1 MAKFLKKHLTTI
13 ILYTLL
19 LVGICLLLYP
29 TVSDRWNSFHQTR
42 AIATYVEAVD
52 AMNGETMEAMLE
64 EAQRYNGRLAVQGAG
79 FQLTEEEKAEY
90 ESLLDVS
97 GTGVMGYLQI
107 PKINVSLPVYHGTD
121 EAILQIAVG
130 HIPGS
135 SLPVGGENTH
145 SILSGHR
152 GLPSAR
158 LLTDLDQ
165 IQEGDVFTV
174 TVLNRTAVYE
184 VDQIRIVAPEDVS
197 DLQIV
202 SGEDYCTL
210 VTCTPYGINTH
221 RLLVRGRRTDHITEG
236 ITTGAEAIKVP
247 LYIAI
252 PAEGLPVI
260 LVALVILLVGRRFRK
275 PSKTEG
281 ELMEE
286 LKVLAEKEGGDVH
299 EK

>member
-64 EAQRYNGRLAVQGAG
+64 DARRYNGRLAVQGAR

-121 EAILQIAVG
+121 EAILRYC
-130 HIPGS
+130 H
-135 SLPVGGENTH
+135 PVFQYYRR
-145 SILSGHR
+145 L
-152 GLPSAR
+152 AR
-158 LLTDLDQ
+158 RASFQKTLAGN
-165 IQEGDVFTV
+165 I
-174 TVLNRTAVYE
+174 LNRE
-184 VDQIRIVAPEDVS
+184 CQ
-197 DLQIV
+197 
-202 SGEDYCTL
+202 
-210 VTCTPYGINTH
+210 
-221 RLLVRGRRTDHITEG
+221 
-236 ITTGAEAIKVP
+236 
-247 LYIAI
+247 
-252 PAEGLPVI
+252 
-260 LVALVILLVGRRFRK
+260 
-275 PSKTEG
+275 
-281 ELMEE
+281 
-286 LKVLAEKEGGDVH
+286 
-299 EK
+299 